1 MTDAQ
6 ASPTQ
11 GVPKLMVRDAISV
24 FGSNLLPDGTHRLVY
39 INPIDNRHVFKR
51 LPVKTLGH
59 DSIPVSSAGKIR
71 EDLIGSVR
79 VTDLKAL
86 ERQSSPLS
94 VIEPV
99 KRLSTAKA
107 SQKKAAKRDKSAREA
122 HGQAIEKKPNKRLV
136 ALRAMCHPDILHE
149 ILIEKSNKP
158 LYTLAAEHG
167 ISRQQAKRLFYRLL
181 DVGLDPER
189 AAARGYSRA
198 GKQKNR
204 SYAKKQGRPRKLVKN
219 ELGAIWKGLNTDDQH
234 RRDIATFIQS
244 GYKPE
249 NSKKTN
255 YRDFKALFAVR
266 QIHALDNG
274 NIVRE
279 MLPEEEYITYS
290 QFTYHLQK
298 LIPAIHNRL
307 KAQTIEAI
315 THRAMRVFIGNAR
328 SHILCPGHS
337 LLIDSTVADVHLVC
351 SFDRTKLIGRPILY
365 FVVDSLTSTIVGLHI
380 SLRSPSG
387 LEAKIALYNALSDK
401 SAWLHRYGLGAY
413 APLFPCAPH
422 PHEVVSDRA
431 ELHSIAGRAM
441 GDDLSF
447 NMGFPAAYKAAW
459 KGIVERLFRTTNDFS
474 IHWLP
479 GSTRGRARERG
490 ERDVRLD
497 AVLTL
502 DEFTKIILYGVLLWN
517 QRGSTTAFLPPEVF
531 EDEASPGPVGYYH
544 WGLQNL
550 HGSPRYFPQ
559 DEMIVRLLEP
569 RDCQVSGSGIELDRI
584 RWVGEWMKQPDI
596 TLSGLIHHE
605 AQLYR
610 DPHNPQGGFVR
621 LHGEQI
627 LRPVRMHDMH
637 IEGTEFDIEEYQAHE
652 QAGRQIHLKKTE
664 NLETTLHHQ
673 ADQIVVKAKHLTKQA
688 KAAHPQSNASFLAGL
703 DNNRAA
709 EREAAE
715 SGPPSSPKPGNAA
728 GARHLAAALASR
740 SFLATLTT
748 LSKETLK

>member
-1 MTDAQ
+1 MTD
-6 ASPTQ
+6 TQ
-11 GVPKLMVRDAISV
+11 DPPAPAVLKLMVRDAISV
-24 FGSNLLPDGTHRLVY
+24 SGSNLLPDGAHRLVY
-39 INPIDNRHVFKR
+39 INPDNDRHVFKR
-51 LPVKTLGH
+51 LTTKTLGS
-59 DSIPVSSAGKIR
+59 DGIPVSSAGRIR
-71 EDLIGSVR
+71 EDLISSVR
-79 VTDLKAL
+79 VTDLKTL
-86 ERQSSPLS
+86 ERQSSRLS
-94 VIEPV
+94 LIEPV
-99 KRLSTAKA
+99 KRLSTAKE
-107 SQKKAAKRDKSAREA
+107 SSKKAAKRDKAARDPNGTAVEL
-122 HGQAIEKKPNKRLV
+122 KPNKRLV
-136 ALRAMCHPDILHE
+136 LLRAMCHQEVLHE
-149 ILIEKSNKP
+149 VLIEKSHKP
-158 LYTLAAEHG
+158 LYALATEHG
-167 ISRQQAKRLFYRLL
+167 VARQQVKRLFYRLL

-204 SYAKKQGRPRKLVKN
+204 SYEKKQGRPLKMVKN
-219 ELGAIWKGLNTDDQH
+219 ELGAMWRGLNTDDQH

-244 GYKPE
+244 GYRPE

-255 YRDFKALFAVR
+255 YRDFKQRFAVR

-298 LIPAIHNRL
+298 LIPAIHDRL

-315 THRAMRVFIGNAR
+315 TLRAMRIHIGNAR
-328 SHILCPGHS
+328 SHILCPGHT

-351 SFDRTKLIGRPILY
+351 CFDRAKLIGRPILY
-365 FVVDSLTSTIVGLHI
+365 FVVDALTSTIVGLHI
-380 SLRSPSG
+380 GLRSPSG
-387 LEAKIALYNALSDK
+387 VEAKIALYNAMSDK
-401 SAWLHRYGLGAY
+401 TAWLNRYGLGAY

-422 PHEVVSDRA
+422 PHEVLSDRA

-441 GDDLSF
+441 SNDLSF
-447 NMGFPAAYKAAW
+447 NMGYPPPYQAAW
-459 KGIVERLFRTTNDFS
+459 KGIVERLFRTTNDIS

-502 DEFTKIILYGVLLWN
+502 DEFIKIILYGVLLWN

-531 EDEASPGPVGYYH
+531 EDEVSPGPVGYYN

-569 RDCQVSGSGIELDRI
+569 HDCRVAGAGIELDRL
-584 RWVGEWMKQPDI
+584 RWVGDWMKQPDI
-596 TLSGLIHHE
+596 TLSGLIHQE

-610 DPHNPQGGFVR
+610 DPHNPKEGFVR

-627 LRPVRMHDMH
+627 LRPVHMHDMP
-637 IEGTEFDIEEYQAHE
+637 IDGTERDIEEYQAHL
-652 QAGRQIHLKKTE
+652 QAAQQIHLKKTE
-664 NLETTLHHQ
+664 NLETTLLHH
-673 ADQIVVKAKHLTKQA
+673 ADKVVVQAKHLTKQA
-688 KAAHPQSNASFLAGL
+688 KVANPQSNASFLAGL
-703 DNNRAA
+703 DANRAA
-709 EREAAE
+709 EINNAQSCPSSMPTPAAAE
-715 SGPPSSPKPGNAA
+715 ARNLASS
-728 GARHLAAALASR
+728 LASR
-740 SFLATLTT
+740 NFLAGLAN
-748 LSKETLK
+748 LSKEAPK